1 MSVFQQLLIIL
12 AVSFT
17 SVGVILL
24 GIRLALGLQVLPVIS
39 FNAFVAHISNFKI
52 APGEIMTVVAGL
64 FWFARGGWKKLQTFR
79 IPWFLIFGAMYIV
92 TIGLSVIHAA
102 SYERVIRE
110 VIQQA
115 MYFLLVPVLILT
127 SISKVEAKQ
136 AIRSFAYIGLVV
148 AYVSVV
154 MWTAMGK
161 PYILTT
167 HLFDTSPIASS
178 YREESIFAHYNV
190 FGGAVALVLPIV
202 FSLLLYFNEKSKRVL
217 FTLFMVLLL
226 LGLLASFSRGAMLG
240 SLVALGVLVY
250 LYPIGYLR
258 SIYTGAVLGLCV
270 LVATSFTANLPI
282 PNTTMQRLFES
293 AITGGEGRLVLW
305 DAAIGMVKTN
315 PVTGIGAGNFSVRV
329 REFVDYQQDTA
340 HNLYLNTAAETGLA
354 SVLLLLLTFGAVMV
368 PLIRYLIVK
377 KNDTLNSEFALI
389 AGVLGS
395 IIAFLMDNL
404 ATPLLVTG
412 IAIPLFC
419 LISYAHIIIR
429 PEQ

>member
-17 SVGVILL
+17 SVGVVLL

-39 FNAFVAHISNFKI
+39 FNAFVAHIGIFKI
-52 APGEIMTVVAGL
+52 APGEIMAVIAGVL
-64 FWFARGGWKKLQTFR
+64 WLVRGGWKKLKTQR
-79 IPWFLIFGAMYIV
+79 IPWFLVFGGLYVV
-92 TIGLSVIHAA
+92 TIGFSIFSATRYDNVL
-102 SYERVIRE
+102 RE
-110 VIQQA
+110 VIQQG
-115 MYFLLVPVLILT
+115 MYFILIPVLVIT

-136 AIRSFAYIGLVV
+136 AMRSFMYIGVV
-148 AYVSVV
+148 ITYMSVL
-154 MWTAMGK
+154 MWAAMGK
-161 PYILTT
+161 PYILTA
-167 HLFDTSPIASS
+167 HLFDASPIVSS
-178 YREESIFAHYNV
+178 YREESIFVHYNV

-202 FSLLLYFNEKSKRVL
+202 FSLLLYLHQQSKRIV
-217 FTLFMVLLL
+217 FSMFVLLL
-226 LGLLASFSRGAMLG
+226 FVGLIASFSRGAILG
-240 SLVALGVLVY
+240 SLVAMGVLVY
-250 LYPIGYLR
+250 LYPVGYLR
-258 SIYTGAVLGLCV
+258 SIYTGAVLGMCA
-270 LVATSFTANLPI
+270 LVITSFAINIPI
-282 PNTTMQRLFES
+282 PSVTLQRIFES

-305 DAAIGMVKTN
+305 DAAIEMVKTN
-315 PVTGIGAGNFSVRV
+315 PLTGIGAGNFSVRV
-329 REFVDYQQDTA
+329 RDFVDYQQDTA